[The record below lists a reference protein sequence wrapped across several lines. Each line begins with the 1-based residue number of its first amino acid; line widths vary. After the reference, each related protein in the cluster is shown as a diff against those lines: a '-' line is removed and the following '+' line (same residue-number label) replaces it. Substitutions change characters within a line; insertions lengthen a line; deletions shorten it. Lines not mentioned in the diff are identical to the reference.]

1 MKRRPKGE
9 HMDKRRKRKTPGLI
23 VPIALAFLA
32 GGATM
37 AVAYDPSQST
47 GTGTQQ
53 GENAETSAMPGGAT
67 DSKSGRNEDSGSAVG
82 TPRQSS
88 KSGMESGQSHGSRRP
103 GSTGSDAGTDETN
116 AAGRPMGKSGAG
128 TTKGAAKK

>member
-1 MKRRPKGE
+1 MAKRR
-9 HMDKRRKRKTPGLI
+9 MMKTHALI
-23 VPIALAFLA
+23 VSIALAFLA
-32 GGATM
+32 EG

-53 GENAETSAMPGGAT
+53 GANAETSTMPGGAT
-67 DSKSGRNEDSGSAVG
+67 DSKSGRNEDSGSATG
-82 TPRQSS
+82 SPRPSS
-88 KSGMESGQSHGSRRP
+88 KSGIESGQSHGSKRG

-128 TTKGAAKK
+128 TTKGAAK